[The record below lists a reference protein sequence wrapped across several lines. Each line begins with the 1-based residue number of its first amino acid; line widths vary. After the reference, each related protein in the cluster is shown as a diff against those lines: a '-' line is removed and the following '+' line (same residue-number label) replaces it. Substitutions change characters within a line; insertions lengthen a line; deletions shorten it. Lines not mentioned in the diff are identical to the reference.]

1 MKLFVKLNQPCKF
14 SYLSVYGNQ
23 GNTCDNLTVKEQ
35 MALEM
40 IMSRLSTSAIYH
52 LGAFSSIAGLLEITE
67 ASYDPKFK
75 GLATLNNHIQVALSY
90 FKEAYLPLL
99 RFSRVFPWVEKLMT
113 GQSAS
118 ITDARKDIF
127 DVNKLLVECN
137 IGYLMLEKLR
147 VLGENRKCKEGAR
160 NIHDKLLDCK
170 QLLSKY
176 SGGVRNSIRDYLEC
190 AMIFFKA
197 YTLMHHLKDNEK
209 RKNEEDYGFVKK
221 EFKVMIMENLEAA
234 NHIVALGEQ
243 LKKLNQS
250 SDCYEF
256 ARLLFDKVFV
266 KYAQLCNYIFSV
278 KTENSDPMY

>member
-23 GNTCDNLTVKEQ
+23 GNTCDNLSVKEQ

-40 IMSRLSTSAIYH
+40 IMSRLSSSAIYH

-127 DVNKLLVECN
+127 DVNKLLVNLINVAIMAGSSNRAHDVGELINLILCDQ
-137 IGYLMLEKLR
+137 IGSTQTRIACAALASQLAQDFEIGSG
-147 VLGENRKCKEGAR
+147 LGGLKFDEQRAT
-160 NIHDKLLDCK
+160 IHDLD
-170 QLLSKY
+170 
-176 SGGVRNSIRDYLEC
+176 GNGTAD
-190 AMIFFKA
+190 
-197 YTLMHHLKDNEK
+197 
-209 RKNEEDYGFVKK
+209 
-221 EFKVMIMENLEAA
+221 
-234 NHIVALGEQ
+234 ALG
-243 LKKLNQS
+243 LPSARGRVTGRMTNGVVSGALGPFPNS
-250 SDCYEF
+250 SWYGT
-256 ARLLFDKVFV
+256 K
-266 KYAQLCNYIFSV
+266 
-278 KTENSDPMY
+278 